1 MLHVLRWLFVLSILL
16 SATPVA
22 AEDTAT
28 GRLNTALAL
37 LPESSQVAAGTV
49 VIEVGPIPSLP
60 GALGGFY
67 PQERRI
73 VLAPALFE
81 DGVDITVLA
90 TMLLHELV
98 HARQYAGRAPGERAC
113 YEDEIEAFRA
123 QAIFWMD
130 AYGPNGKQ
138 PATSRAE
145 IGLNNLVMAHRR
157 GVLDQWVRPAYAEI
171 CR

>member
-1 MLHVLRWLFVLSILL
+1 LRLFFVLAILL
-16 SATPVA
+16 SATPAA

-37 LPESSQVAAGTV
+37 LPESSQVAARTV
-49 VIEVGPIPSLP
+49 VIEVAPIPSLP

-73 VLAPALFE
+73 VLRPVLFE
-81 DGVDITVLA
+81 DGVDIAVLA

-98 HARQYAGRAPGERAC
+98 HVQQYANRSPGERAC

-138 PATSRAE
+138 PATSRTE

-157 GVLDQWVRPAYAEI
+157 GILDQWVVPSYVEI